1 MSTMNGKQ
9 DEFGNNFIT
18 LTDDAGQEIEL
29 EHLDT
34 LEYDGETYMAFIPA
48 EMSVEEE
55 YELMILKV
63 EADEDAQEEILVTVD
78 DEDVLNTVF
87 EKFSERLENYYEE
100 EAENEEEALRKKGY

>member
-1 MSTMNGKQ
+1 MSE
-9 DEFGNNFIT
+9 EFGPNFIT

-100 EAENEEEALRKKGY
+100 EAESEEEALRKEGY